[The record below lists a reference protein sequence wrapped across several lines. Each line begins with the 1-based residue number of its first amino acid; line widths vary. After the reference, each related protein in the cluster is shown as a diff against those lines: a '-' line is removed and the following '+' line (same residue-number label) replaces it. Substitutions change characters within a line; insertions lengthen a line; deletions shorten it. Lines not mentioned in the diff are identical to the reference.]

1 MKVCEK
7 REYHVSVALSNSD
20 SRTIIHGPGG
30 LVIGRE
36 LSWTTEWRFPKRV
49 LQNKK
54 TRHAQCL
61 HRILIY
67 MRLLY
72 NMVLSSQPTLAG

>member
-54 TRHAQCL
+54 TQK
-61 HRILIY
+61 
-67 MRLLY
+67 
-72 NMVLSSQPTLAG
+72 NE